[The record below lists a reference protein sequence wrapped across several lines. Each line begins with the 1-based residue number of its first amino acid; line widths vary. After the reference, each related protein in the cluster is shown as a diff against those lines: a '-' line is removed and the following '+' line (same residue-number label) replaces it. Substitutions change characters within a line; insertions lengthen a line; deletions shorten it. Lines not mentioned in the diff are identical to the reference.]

1 MKHLYESL
9 NNFNTLIIVKKFYD
23 TFAVSFTLGDI
34 RHFSILFW
42 TSFLKGNLKLII
54 IKICQHSKRNR
65 YI

>member
-1 MKHLYESL
+1 MKHLHESL
-9 NNFNTLIIVKKFYD
+9 NNFNTLIIVKKLYD
-23 TFAVSFTLGDI
+23 TIAVSFTLGD
-34 RHFSILFW
+34 RHFIILFW